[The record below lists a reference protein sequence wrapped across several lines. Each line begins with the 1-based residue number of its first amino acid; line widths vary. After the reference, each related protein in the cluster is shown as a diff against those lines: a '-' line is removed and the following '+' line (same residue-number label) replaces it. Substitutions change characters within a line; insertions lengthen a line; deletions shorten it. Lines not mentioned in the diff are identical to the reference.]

1 MSIEKLEVGSKKG
14 EVKTSES
21 ARPSAAWTSEFRVPT
36 SDLVSDAA
44 ISVRGVGKRYDIYAR
59 NIDRLKHILSGGQK
73 SYGTP
78 FWALRDCSF
87 EVRRG
92 EAVGIVGRNG
102 SGKSTL
108 MQIIAGTLAPT
119 EGEVRIRGRIS
130 ALLELGSGFNPQFTG
145 RENVY
150 LSGSILGL
158 NRRQMDERFD
168 AIASFAD
175 IGEFLDQPV
184 EVYSSGMHARLAFSV
199 SVCVEPD
206 ILIVDEI
213 LSVGDAGFQQKC
225 IGRMKKMLDEGL
237 TLLFV
242 SHSADMVKSICT
254 RGLYLQQGKTVCFGP
269 ASMAVDKY
277 MQSLREQ
284 TTDRA
289 QQNLAMRKPE
299 LAKDAELP
307 LPPAAEEEID
317 GLRYG
322 AGQARIESV
331 RLTDEKGMPRE
342 GFNFGEQ
349 VIAEVVVGAM
359 VEINRLDLVFVI
371 RDKAGVDIFGSAVAD
386 EGTAI
391 GAMKAGEKR
400 LVRVSFVNSLA
411 AGPHG
416 VMLTLT
422 RRPDYKGEGLLTLD
436 HMDAAAAFESVGGK
450 RNVRGK
456 VDVAVKVEVKPT

>member
-1 MSIEKLEVGSKKG
+1 MSD
-14 EVKTSES
+14 T
-21 ARPSAAWTSEFRVPT
+21 
-36 SDLVSDAA
+36 A
-44 ISVRGVGKRYDIYAR
+44 ISVRGVGKRYDIYTR
-59 NIDRLKHILSGGQK
+59 NIDRLRHILSGGLK

-78 FWALRDCSF
+78 FWALRECSF
-87 EVRRG
+87 EVQRG

-158 NRRQMDERFD
+158 NRRQMDEKFD
-168 AIASFAD
+168 AIAGFAD

-225 IGRMKKMLDEGL
+225 IGRMKKMLGDGL

-242 SHSADMVKSICT
+242 SHSADMVKSICS

-269 ASMAVDKY
+269 ASDAVDKY

-299 LAKDAELP
+299 LAKDAK
-307 LPPAAEEEID
+307 PPPEVVEEAENAAN

-331 RLTDEKGMPRE
+331 RLLDEQGTVRE
-342 GFNFGEQ
+342 GFNFGER
-349 VIAEVVVGAM
+349 ITAEVVVTAV
-359 VEINRLDLVFVI
+359 VEINRLDLVFVV

-391 GAMKAGEKR
+391 GAMLAGEKR
-400 LVRVSFVNSLA
+400 RVRVSFVNTLA

-450 RNVRGK
+450 RKVRGK
-456 VDVAVKVEVKPT
+456 VDVEVRVEVGGEVGGHVGGEG

>member
-1 MSIEKLEVGSKKG
+1 MCTEVA
-14 EVKTSES
+14 ES
-21 ARPSAAWTSEFRVPT
+21 GLGFRVSGLGDAEKPRAEV
-36 SDLVSDAA
+36 VSDDATA
-44 ISVRGVGKRYDIYAR
+44 ISVRNVGKRYDIYSR

-78 FWALRDCSF
+78 FWALRECSF
-87 EVRRG
+87 EVQCG

-108 MQIIAGTLAPT
+108 MQIIAGTLSPT
-119 EGEVRIRGRIS
+119 EGEVHIRGRIS

-158 NRRQMDERFD
+158 NRRQMDEKFD

-225 IGRMKKMLDEGL
+225 VGRMKKMLGDGL

-254 RGLYLQQGKTVCFGP
+254 RGLYLEHGKTICFGP
-269 ASMAVDKY
+269 ASTAVDKY

-289 QQNLAMRKPE
+289 QQNLAIRKPE
-299 LAKDAELP
+299 LAKDAEVP
-307 LPPAAEEEID
+307 LPPARAAAAEESD

-331 RLTDEKGMPRE
+331 RLVDEGGVIRE
-342 GFNFGEQ
+342 GFNFGER
-349 VIAEVVVGAM
+349 VIAEVVVG
-359 VEINRLDLVFVI
+359 VVGEVTDINRLDLIFVV
-371 RDKAGVDIFGSAVAD
+371 RDKAGVDIFGTTVMD
-386 EGTAI
+386 EGTVI
-391 GAMKAGEKR
+391 GAMKQGEKR
-400 LVRVSFVNSLA
+400 RVRVSFVNTLA

-416 VMLTLT
+416 IALTLT

-436 HMDAAAAFESVGGK
+436 HMDAAAAFESVPGK
-450 RNVRGK
+450 RKVRGK
-456 VDVAVKVEVKPT
+456 VSVGVRVEIG

>member
-1 MSIEKLEVGSKKG
+1 MSTKAMSDVGCAMSD
-14 EVKTSES
+14 VKASGAVAATAAFTSDI
-21 ARPSAAWTSEFRVPT
+21 RHPT
-36 SDLVSDAA
+36 SDISNAA
-44 ISVRGVGKRYDIYAR
+44 ISVRNVGKRYDIYSR
-59 NIDRLKHILSGGQK
+59 TTDRLKHILSGGQK

-87 EVRRG
+87 EVQRG

-108 MQIIAGTLAPT
+108 MQIIAGTLSPT
-119 EGEVRIRGRIS
+119 EGEVHIRGRIS

-158 NRRQMDERFD
+158 NRKQMDEKFD

-213 LSVGDAGFQQKC
+213 LSVGDVGFQQKC
-225 IGRMKKMLDEGL
+225 VGRMKKMLGDGL

-242 SHSADMVKSICT
+242 SHSADMVKSICS
-254 RGLYLQQGKTVCFGP
+254 RGLYLHHGKTVCFGP

-307 LPPAAEEEID
+307 VAED
-317 GLRYG
+317 DSGNGLRYG

-331 RLTDEKGMPRE
+331 RLIDEKGMPRE
-342 GFNFGEQ
+342 AFNFGER
-349 VIAEVVVGAM
+349 ITTEVVVTAT
-359 VEINRLDLVFVI
+359 VEINRLDLILVV

-400 LVRVSFVNSLA
+400 KLRVSFANSLA

-436 HMDAAAAFESVGGK
+436 HMDAAAAFQSVAGK

-456 VDVAVKVEVKPT
+456 VDVAVRVEVG

>member
-1 MSIEKLEVGSKKG
+1 MLDVSG
-14 EVKTSES
+14 EPKAVDADRNSDIRRRTSELG
-21 ARPSAAWTSEFRVPT
+21 ADV
-36 SDLVSDAA
+36 A
-44 ISVRGVGKRYDIYAR
+44 ISVRGIGKRYDMHAR
-59 NIDRLKHILSGGQK
+59 NLDRLRHVLSAGRRT
-73 SYGTP
+73 YGTP
-78 FWALRDCSF
+78 FWALRECSL

-92 EAVGIVGRNG
+92 EAVGVVGRNG

-119 EGEVRIRGRIS
+119 EGEVHIRGRIA

-150 LSGSILGL
+150 LAGSILGL
-158 NRRQMDERFD
+158 SRREMDARFD
-168 AIASFAD
+168 SIASFAE
-175 IGEFLDQPV
+175 IGDFMDRPI

-225 IGRMKKMLDEGL
+225 VGRMKRMLGDGM

-254 RGLYLQQGKTVCFGP
+254 RGLYLHQGRTVTFGP
-269 ASMAVDKY
+269 ASEAVDRY
-277 MQSLREQ
+277 MRSLREQ

-289 QQNLAMRKPE
+289 QQNLAHRKPE
-299 LAKDAELP
+299 LARDVEVAPARADAGG
-307 LPPAAEEEID
+307 D

-322 AGQARIESV
+322 AGQARIGSV
-331 RLTDEKGMPRE
+331 RLLDEAGEGRE
-342 GFNFGEQ
+342 GFSFGER
-349 VIAEVVVGAM
+349 VVVEVVVVAA
-359 VEINRLDLVFVI
+359 VDIDRLDLVFMV
-371 RDKAGVDIFGSAVAD
+371 RDKAGVDLFGSAVAD
-386 EGTAI
+386 EGTVI
-391 GAMKAGEKR
+391 GPMREGER
-400 LVRVSFVNSLA
+400 RRVRIGFENRLA

-436 HMDAAAAFESVGGK
+436 HMDAAAAFASVGGK
-450 RNVRGK
+450 RSVRGK
-456 VDVAVKVEVKPT
+456 VAGEFEVVVG